1 MVSILEVTSM
11 PILLRGGAAIL
22 ISLLAA
28 ASPSLAAT
36 APLSPVAASVD
47 DLFSRLTAHG
57 FSGSVLVVRHG
68 ETVLRKGYGLADQK
82 TGTPVEP
89 ETAFEI
95 GSITKQFTAAGI
107 LRLEMDGRLTTADR
121 LGTFLPAIAKHVGLE
136 LAPGQIREDV
146 AGITLHQLLTHT
158 SGLDNLYVDQS
169 PTWKDYL
176 AKTLAQPLLAAPGQE
191 FHYSNTGYDLLAM
204 IVEVVSGVPYER
216 YLREKLFLPAGMSS
230 TGFDLP
236 PWRRDRVARYQDW
249 TTREWAFPVE
259 MPLDRPP
266 RLRLSGSG
274 GMLSTVDD
282 LYRWHQALLGDR
294 ILSAAAKEKLYH
306 PVQDSYAYGWRIG
319 TTDRGTRVISHGGFD
334 SGLGVSAGF
343 YRFVDDDVVLIVLAN
358 TNMNRQLN
366 MEIVAAW
373 VQGLLFGGVVPMPP
387 PPSIASAPRPALAG
401 RYKLPS
407 GGEMEIFWR
416 GTQLVAATTD
426 PEGMLLL
433 NLPDS
438 LAADAPEDE
447 AMTRIF
453 HGIDAD
459 NWEPLRAALWADASF
474 DGLKRRTTEWWA
486 LQRKELGSFVSVRPV
501 HQLWRTFD
509 GAPELQI
516 FLLLRFERGLRLVRT
531 LRNAAGRYL
540 FNVENIPERI
550 EMTLAPQGPDTYSAW
565 SLRFQ
570 TGARLVFDSGGGTLK
585 ILGQRSV
592 TVAKRDAT
600 ARN

>member
-1 MVSILEVTSM
+1 M
-11 PILLRGGAAIL
+11 PNPFRGGAAIL
-22 ISLLAA
+22 IALLAA
-28 ASPSLAAT
+28 ASPCLAAT
-36 APLSPVAASVD
+36 APLNPVAASID

-68 ETVLRKGYGLADQK
+68 ETLLRKGYGRSDQK
-82 TGTPVEP
+82 TGAPVVP
-89 ETAFEI
+89 ETAFDV
-95 GSITKQFTAAGI
+95 GSITKQFTASGI
-107 LRLEMDGRLTTADR
+107 LRLEMDGKLTTADG
-121 LGTFLPAIAKHVGLE
+121 LGSYLPSIAKHVGLD
-136 LAPGQIREDV
+136 LVPGQIREDV
-146 AGITLHQLLTHT
+146 GKITLHQLLTHT
-158 SGLDNLYVDQS
+158 SGLDNFYVDQS
-169 PTWKDYL
+169 PSWKEYL
-176 AKTLAQPLLAAPGQE
+176 AKTLAQPLLSPSGQE

-216 YLREKLFLPAGMSS
+216 YLREKLFLPPGMAS

-236 PWRRDRVARYQDW
+236 SWRRDRIARYQDW

-259 MPLDRPP
+259 MPLDRPA

-294 ILSAAAKEKLYH
+294 ILSAAAREKLYH
-306 PVQDSYAYGWRIG
+306 PALESYAYGWRIG
-319 TTDRGTRVISHGGFD
+319 TTDRGTKVISHGGFD

-358 TNMNRQLN
+358 THMNRQLN
-366 MEIVAAW
+366 MEIVAGW
-373 VQGLLFGGVVPMPP
+373 VQGLLFGGAVPMPP
-387 PPSIASAPRPALAG
+387 PPSIASAPRPVLAG
-401 RYKLPS
+401 RYKVSS
-407 GGEMEIFWR
+407 GGELEIFWR
-416 GTQLVAATTD
+416 GTRLVAATAD
-426 PEGMLLL
+426 PEVMLLL

-453 HGIDAD
+453 HGIDTGD
-459 NWEPLRAALWADASF
+459 WEPLRAALWADASF
-474 DGLKRRTTEWWA
+474 DGLKRRTTGWWA
-486 LQRKELGSFVSVRPV
+486 QQRKELGSLQSVRPV
-501 HQLWRTFD
+501 HQVWRKLD
-509 GAPELQI
+509 GAPELQV
-516 FLLLRFERGLRLVRT
+516 FLLLRFERGVRLVRT
-531 LRNAAGRYL
+531 LRNTAGRYL

-570 TGARLVFDSGGGTLK
+570 TGPRIVFDSTAGTLK

-592 TVAKRDAT
+592 TVAKRDTT

>member
-1 MVSILEVTSM
+1 VVARVGRPRRTLHR
-11 PILLRGGAAIL
+11 P
-22 ISLLAA
+22 
-28 ASPSLAAT
+28 T
-36 APLSPVAASVD
+36 A
-47 DLFSRLTAHG
+47 
-57 FSGSVLVVRHG
+57 
-68 ETVLRKGYGLADQK
+68 
-82 TGTPVEP
+82 PVEP
-89 ETAFEI
+89 ETAFDL

-107 LRLEMDGRLTTADR
+107 LRLEMDGKLGTTDR
-121 LGTFLPAIAKHVGLE
+121 LGSYLPSIAKHVGLE
-136 LAPGQIREDV
+136 PTPGQVREDV
-146 AGITLHQLLTHT
+146 AKITLHQLLTHT

-169 PTWKDYL
+169 PAWKEYL
-176 AKTLAQPLLAAPGQE
+176 AKLLAQPLLAPPGQE
-191 FHYSNTGYDLLAM
+191 FHYSNSGYDLLAM

-236 PWRRDRVARYQDW
+236 PWRRDRIARYQDW
-249 TTREWAFPVE
+249 TTREWVFPVE
-259 MPLDRPP
+259 MPLDRPT

-294 ILSAAAKEKLYH
+294 ILSAAAREKLYH
-306 PVQDSYAYGWRIG
+306 PVQESYAYGWRIG

-343 YRFVDDDVVLIVLAN
+343 YRFVDDDAVLIVLAN

-366 MEIVAAW
+366 MEIVAGW
-373 VQGLLFGGVVPMPP
+373 VQGLLFGGAVPMPP
-387 PPSIASAPRPALAG
+387 PSSPASSFRPAMAG

-407 GGEMEIFWR
+407 GGELEILWR
-416 GTQLVAATTD
+416 GHQLVAATAD
-426 PEGMLLL
+426 PQGILLL
-433 NLPDS
+433 SLPDALGDDS
-438 LAADAPEDE
+438 PEDE

-453 HGIDAD
+453 HGIDTGD
-459 NWEPLRAALWADASF
+459 WEPLRAALWADASF
-474 DGLKRRTTEWWA
+474 DGLKRRTTGWWA
-486 LQRKELGSFVSVRPV
+486 QQRKELGSFQSVRPV
-501 HQLWRTFD
+501 HQVWRKLD

-516 FLLLRFERGLRLVRT
+516 FLLVRFERGLRLVRA

-550 EMTLAPQGPDTYSAW
+550 EMTLAPQGPGTYSAW

-570 TGARLVFDSGGGTLK
+570 TGPRLVFDAGAGTLK

-592 TVAKRDAT
+592 TVARRDAT

>member
-1 MVSILEVTSM
+1 MVSILEVTLM
-11 PILLRGGAAIL
+11 PTLLRGGATIL
-22 ISLLAA
+22 IALLAA

-36 APLSPVAASVD
+36 VPSNPVAASID

-57 FSGSVLVVRHG
+57 FSGSVLVVQQG
-68 ETVLRKGYGLADQK
+68 EILLRKGYGVADQK
-82 TGTPVEP
+82 TGSPVEP
-89 ETAFEI
+89 ETAFDL

-107 LRLEMDGRLTTADR
+107 LRLEMEGKLTTADR
-121 LGTFLPAIAKHVGLE
+121 LGSYLPSIAKHVGLD
-136 LAPGQIREDV
+136 LVPGQIREDV
-146 AGITLHQLLTHT
+146 GKITLHQLLTHT

-169 PTWKDYL
+169 PAWKEYL
-176 AKTLAQPLLAAPGQE
+176 AKTLAQPLLAPQGQE

-204 IVEVVSGVPYER
+204 IVEVVSGVPCER
-216 YLREKLFLPAGMSS
+216 YLREKLFLPAGMLS

-236 PWRRDRVARYQDW
+236 AWRRDRIARYQDW
-249 TTREWAFPVE
+249 TTHEWGFPVE

-294 ILSAAAKEKLYH
+294 ILSAAAREKLYH
-306 PVQDSYAYGWRIG
+306 PVLDSYAYGWRIG
-319 TTDRGTRVISHGGFD
+319 TTDRGTKVISHGGFD

-343 YRFVDDDVVLIVLAN
+343 YRYVDDDVVLIVLAN

-373 VQGLLFGGVVPMPP
+373 VEGLLFGGAVPMPP
-387 PPSIASAPRPALAG
+387 PSSTASPLQTALAG

-407 GGEMEIFWR
+407 GGELEVFLR
-416 GTQLVAATTD
+416 GNQLVAATAD
-426 PEGMLLL
+426 PGTVLLL
-433 NLPDS
+433 SLPDA
-438 LAADAPEDE
+438 LAAEVPEDE

-453 HGIDAD
+453 HGIDTGD
-459 NWEPLRAALWADASF
+459 LEPLRAALWADASF
-474 DGLKRRTTEWWA
+474 DALKQRTTGWWA
-486 LQRKELGSFVSVRPV
+486 AQRKELGSFVSVRPV
-501 HQLWRTFD
+501 HQLWRKFD
-509 GAPELQI
+509 GAPELQV
-516 FLLLRFERGLRLVRT
+516 FLLVRFERGLRLVRA

-540 FNVENIPERI
+540 FNVENIPERV
-550 EMTLAPQGPDTYSAW
+550 EMTLAPQGSGMYSAW

-570 TGARLVFDSGGGTLK
+570 TGARIVFDSAAGKLK

-592 TVAKRDAT
+592 TVARRDTT

>member
-1 MVSILEVTSM
+1 M
-11 PILLRGGAAIL
+11 PTLLRGGGAAIL
-22 ISLLAA
+22 IALLAA
-28 ASPSLAAT
+28 TSPSLATT
-36 APLSPVAASVD
+36 APSSPVAASID

-68 ETVLRKGYGLADQK
+68 ETLLRKGYGLADQK
-82 TGTPVEP
+82 TGAPVEP
-89 ETAFEI
+89 ETAFDL
-95 GSITKQFTAAGI
+95 GSITKQFTASGI
-107 LRLEMDGRLTTADR
+107 LRLEMDGKLTTDGK
-121 LGTFLPAIAKHVGLE
+121 LGTYLPLVAKHVGLD
-136 LAPGQIREDV
+136 LAPGQVREDV
-146 AGITLHQLLTHT
+146 AKITLPQLLTHT

-169 PTWKDYL
+169 PSWKEYL
-176 AKTLAQPLLAAPGQE
+176 AKTLAQPLLAPPGQE

-204 IVEVVSGVPYER
+204 IVEVVSELPYER
-216 YLREKLFLPAGMSS
+216 YLREKLFLPAGMVS
-230 TGFDLP
+230 TGFGLP
-236 PWRRDRVARYQDW
+236 AWRRDRIARYQDW

-259 MPLDRPP
+259 MPLDRPT

-282 LYRWHQALLGDR
+282 LFRWHQALLGDR
-294 ILSAAAKEKLYH
+294 ILSAAAREKLYH
-306 PVQDSYAYGWRIG
+306 PVLDSYAYGWRIS
-319 TTDRGTRVISHGGFD
+319 TTDRGTKVISHGGFD
-334 SGLGVSAGF
+334 SALGVSAGF

-358 TNMNRQLN
+358 THMNRQLN
-366 MEIVAAW
+366 MEIVAGW
-373 VQGLLFGGVVPMPP
+373 VQGLLFGGAVPMPP
-387 PPSIASAPRPALAG
+387 PSIPASPSRPALAG

-407 GGEMEIFWR
+407 GGELEIFRR
-416 GTQLVAATTD
+416 GNQLVAATAD

-433 NLPDS
+433 SLPDA

-453 HGIDAD
+453 RGIDTGD
-459 NWEPLRAALWADASF
+459 WEPLRAALWADASF
-474 DGLKRRTTEWWA
+474 DGLKRRTLEWWA

-501 HQLWRTFD
+501 HQVWRKFD

-531 LRNAAGRYL
+531 LRNTAGRYL
-540 FNVENIPERI
+540 FNVENLPERM

-565 SLRFQ
+565 GIRLQ
-570 TGARLVFDSGGGTLK
+570 TGSRLVFDSGAGTLK

-592 TVAKRDAT
+592 TIAKRDAT